1 MRNMELNRRAFL
13 MASAASAA
21 AVSLRPAAA
30 AENAAPAAQSTA
42 ARRPV
47 IDITDLYHP
56 HQDRGDNFDLIAA
69 YALPEVDLRAVI
81 LDVTGR
87 YLRPYFDAANPSYN
101 DPTGPRS
108 PGYVPVHQLNYIF
121 NRNVPCAPAPFG
133 GMRSPNDDMAD
144 APAFQQA
151 GIDLLIET
159 LRASEDPV
167 DVVSFGSARPLAVA
181 LNREPELLERKIR
194 LAHLCV
200 GAYPAGYVEW
210 NVQLD
215 VHAFVRVI
223 RSPLRLAVYP
233 CATEKSPFALGAYNC
248 YWAMEDLNWVREMAA
263 PLQRY
268 IEFAFCKSSRVD
280 FLNVLDETE
289 PLADMAEHY
298 GHAHHVWE
306 TAVWAQVAD
315 RRFVS
320 ARGEPY
326 RFLPMASASADAKV
340 VEEGLLPCVLEVS
353 DDGRLAM
360 RETQDATTAT
370 LYFRRD
376 PQAYQTAAGQALRDL
391 YLRFLR

>member
-1 MRNMELNRRAFL
+1 MELNRRSFL
-13 MASAASAA
+13 MASAAGMAA
-21 AVSLRPAAA
+21 ANSQTAASA
-30 AENAAPAAQSTA
+30 AENNPTAAPVADG
-42 ARRPV
+42 RRPV

-56 HQDRGDNFDLIAA
+56 HQDRGDNFDLIAG

-108 PGYVPVHQLNYIF
+108 PGYLPVHQLNHIF

-133 GMRSPNDDMAD
+133 EMRSPDDDMAD
-144 APAFQQA
+144 VPAFQQA
-151 GIDLLIET
+151 GVDLLIET
-159 LRASEDPV
+159 LRKSDEPV

-223 RSPLRLAVYP
+223 RSNLKIAVYP
-233 CATEKSPFALGAYNC
+233 CATEKSPFALGVHNC
-248 YWAMEDLNWVREMAA
+248 YWAMDNLNWVREMAA

-268 IEFAFCKSSRVD
+268 IEFAFTRSNRVD
-280 FLNVLDETE
+280 FLNAMDEAE
-289 PLADMAEHY
+289 PLADMKEHY
-298 GHAHHVWE
+298 DHAHHVWE

-315 RRFVS
+315 RRFIS
-320 ARGEPY
+320 EGGAPY
-326 RFLPMASASADAKV
+326 RLLPMASAGPDAKV
-340 VEEGLLPCVLEVS
+340 IEEGLMPCVLEIS
-353 DDGRLAM
+353 GDGQLTM
-360 RETQDATTAT
+360 RETQGATTAT

-376 PQAYQTAAGQALRDL
+376 PQSYQTAANQALREL
-391 YLRFLR
+391 YLGFLR

>member
-1 MRNMELNRRAFL
+1 MELNRRSFL
-13 MASAASAA
+13 LASAAGVAA
-21 AVSLRPAAA
+21 AGSQAVVA
-30 AENAAPAAQSTA
+30 AENTAPAASFTA
-42 ARRPV
+42 GRRPV

-133 GMRSPNDDMAD
+133 AMRSPNDDMPD

-151 GIDLLIET
+151 GIELLIET
-159 LRASEDPV
+159 LRASEEPV
-167 DVVSFGSARPLAVA
+167 DVVSFGSVRPLAVA
-181 LNREPELLERKIR
+181 LNREPELLESKIR

-215 VHAFVRVI
+215 VHAFVCVI
-223 RSPLRLAVYP
+223 RSNLKLAVYP
-233 CATEKSPFALGAYNC
+233 CATEKSPFALGNHNC
-248 YWAMEDLNWVREMAA
+248 YWAMENLNWVPDMAA

-268 IEFAFCKSSRVD
+268 IEFAFTRSNRVD
-280 FLNVLDETE
+280 FLNAMDETD
-289 PLADMAEHY
+289 PLADMKEHY
-298 GHAHHVWE
+298 DHAHHVWE

-315 RRFVS
+315 RRFITTG
-320 ARGEPY
+320 GEPY
-326 RFLPMASASADAKV
+326 QLLPMASAGANAKV
-340 VEEGLLPCVLEVS
+340 IEEGLLPCVLGVS
-353 DDGRLAM
+353 DDGQLTM
-360 RETQDATTAT
+360 RETQDASTAA

-376 PQAYQTAAGQALRDL
+376 PQAYQTAAGQALKDL
-391 YLRFLR
+391 YVGFLR